1 MKPFKCSLIL
11 ALLIILFAACSQQ
24 KNVEL
29 ADGDKSI
36 PHLVKQGTA
45 TQLIVNGSPFLMLG
59 GELHNSSMGGFEYM
73 RPIWKR
79 MADANIN
86 TLISTASWELVE
98 PQEGQF
104 DFSLVDSMIL
114 GARKEGLK
122 LVVIWFG
129 SWKNSASSYVPS
141 WVKLDQKR
149 FPLIKDENGKT
160 LNILSTLSEESCN
173 ADAKAFTELMKHIRE
188 IDSRHNTVV
197 MMQIENEIGTLRT
210 KRDYSDVA
218 NAAFNGPVPA
228 ELMDYLR
235 KNKDSLHPGV
245 LEAWG
250 KQDFRESGTWEEVFG
265 KGELVDD
272 WKGMSYLT
280 EELFMAWNYAKY
292 VGKIAK
298 AGREEYDI
306 PMYVNAWLKQ
316 PGQSGHAPGNYPSGG
331 PTPQVIDVWRAGAP
345 SIDFIA
351 PDIYIVDHFRYICDQ
366 YTLSGN
372 PLFIPET
379 SGDAAGAARAFFT
392 YGKYSAMCF
401 APFGIDGGDSG
412 ATVADNSFM
421 KDAYGTLKQLIP
433 LILKYQGSP
442 DLNGMLVTDMTGIDS
457 ITIGDYE
464 LKATFPR
471 RFNFAGAGIAGP
483 GQGQEGT
490 QAPRRQAGGCLII
503 STSPGEYII
512 AGRNMSVSFGMADAE
527 SGKSVSYLSLEDGTF
542 VNGNWITGR
551 RLNGDESRVTFPA
564 DRSKIYKL
572 SLYSY

>member
-1 MKPFKCSLIL
+1 MKSLKSFLIL
-11 ALLIILFAACSQQ
+11 TLLVILSAACSHK

-29 ADGDKSI
+29 ADWDKSI

-160 LNILSTLSEESCN
+160 LNILSTLGRTCN

-228 ELMDYLR
+228 ELMDYFR

-250 KQDFRESGTWEEVFG
+250 K
-265 KGELVDD
+265 
-272 WKGMSYLT
+272 
-280 EELFMAWNYAKY
+280 
-292 VGKIAK
+292 
-298 AGREEYDI
+298 
-306 PMYVNAWLKQ
+306 
-316 PGQSGHAPGNYPSGG
+316 PGLGIRDLGG
-331 PTPQVIDVWRAGAP
+331 
-345 SIDFIA
+345 
-351 PDIYIVDHFRYICDQ
+351 
-366 YTLSGN
+366 
-372 PLFIPET
+372 
-379 SGDAAGAARAFFT
+379 
-392 YGKYSAMCF
+392 
-401 APFGIDGGDSG
+401 
-412 ATVADNSFM
+412 
-421 KDAYGTLKQLIP
+421 
-433 LILKYQGSP
+433 
-442 DLNGMLVTDMTGIDS
+442 
-457 ITIGDYE
+457 
-464 LKATFPR
+464 
-471 RFNFAGAGIAGP
+471 
-483 GQGQEGT
+483 
-490 QAPRRQAGGCLII
+490 
-503 STSPGEYII
+503 
-512 AGRNMSVSFGMADAE
+512 SV
-527 SGKSVSYLSLEDGTF
+527 
-542 VNGNWITGR
+542 
-551 RLNGDESRVTFPA
+551 
-564 DRSKIYKL
+564 
-572 SLYSY
+572 